1 VVSRNRS
8 DFGGTARGTN
18 LGEKVNVR
26 LVVLTPLARQVIF
39 VIDRFY
45 GANRLTGATVH
56 TLIRVDVKHA
66 VALIYTVHRAFVDAG
81 FVLYIDARKGD
92 YVCHLATSLLGI
104 RDWSVF
110 VLRKMAIKFLVRGTV

>member
-1 VVSRNRS
+1 VVSRNS
-8 DFGGTARGTN
+8 TNLGSTTWGTN

-26 LVVLTPLARQVIF
+26 LVVLTPLAGKVVF

-45 GANRLTGATVH
+45 RANWLARTAVNA
-56 TLIRVDVKHA
+56 LIRVDVKHA
-66 VALIYTVHRAFVDAG
+66 VALIDTVHRAFVNAG

-110 VLRKMAIKFLVRGTV
+110 VLRKMAIKFLVKGTF